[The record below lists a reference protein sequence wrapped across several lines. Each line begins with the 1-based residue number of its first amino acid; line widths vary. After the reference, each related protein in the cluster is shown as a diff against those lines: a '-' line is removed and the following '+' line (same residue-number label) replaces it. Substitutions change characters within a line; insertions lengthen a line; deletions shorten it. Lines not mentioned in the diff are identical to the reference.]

1 LKTLIEIRQD
11 ELNPKEILV
20 PEIAKKAPTMLF
32 KKRLDEDDDEP
43 LLDELEQEKEPQ
55 KPRKESEPFDEK
67 EWITEFEKMTLN
79 QEEKL
84 QQYYSSKKQELQQE
98 KERLNAEKQ
107 KLLNERKGTD
117 KVVLNV
123 GGREFHVSVS
133 NFASHKECILNQI
146 FLLGVQGMLIR
157 CD

>member
-1 LKTLIEIRQD
+1 MIEIRQD

>member
-20 PEIAKKAPTMLF
+20 PEIAKKAPTMFF
-32 KKRLDEDDDEP
+32 KKRLDEDDEP
-43 LLDELEQEKEPQ
+43 LEEQEQVKEPQ

-67 EWITEFEKMTLN
+67 EWISGFEKMTLD

-98 KERLNAEKQ
+98 KERLNAEKK